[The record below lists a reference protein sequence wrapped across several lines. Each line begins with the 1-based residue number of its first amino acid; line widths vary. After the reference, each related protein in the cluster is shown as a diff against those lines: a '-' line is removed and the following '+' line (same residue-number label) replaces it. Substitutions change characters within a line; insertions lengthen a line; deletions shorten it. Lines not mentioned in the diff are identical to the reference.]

1 MANRPDRLGRA
12 ALLTLLIEK
21 LRENDS
27 WCGETHI
34 QKAVYLTQ
42 IIAGIPLGYEFIL
55 YKHGPFSFDLRDE
68 LTALRADMMVDLEIK
83 WPYGPK
89 IVPTEQSK
97 YIQSHYPK
105 TLQKYESRIEFV
117 ASKLGAKDVVDLER
131 LGTAVYVARRWPD
144 DVSVDARARRIVTLK
159 PHIAPT
165 DAYDAIREADKL
177 SEEARKA
184 FPS

>member
-1 MANRPDRLGRA
+1 MARPDRMRRA
-12 ALLTLLIEK
+12 TLLTRLIER
-21 LRENDS
+21 LRAYDS

-34 QKAVYLTQ
+34 QKAVYLAQ
-42 IIAGIPLGYEFIL
+42 IIAGIPLGYDFIL

-68 LTALRADMMVDLEIK
+68 LTGLRADMMVELEVQ
-83 WPYGPK
+83 WPYGPR
-89 IVPTEQSK
+89 IAPTRQST

-117 ASKLGAKDVVDLER
+117 AIKLGAKDVVDLER
-131 LGTAVYVARRWPD
+131 LGTAVYVARKWPD